1 MARVG
6 DWNLWKHG
14 AMPATND
21 ACPMF
26 MKALLIFA
34 YRLRVVHVE
43 PSAAQKG
50 VIVVFLP
57 LMAVVG
63 IWLASCIP
71 SIVTRTRSRIAT
83 ITHIVFGI
91 YLTVTYWILICVT
104 LAYAKQLSLL
114 TGVTAAMHFAWFC
127 CPAHPDAIH
136 GSKSVMHCMFWAQ
149 IGILYYTYSCIPN
162 SPVISDKFFVLVIW
176 APEIVNMLI
185 TPVFN
190 HCVTFAV
197 SVHHSASVADE
208 YESEDSKTD

>member
-6 DWNLWKHG
+6 NWNLWKHG

-26 MKALLIFA
+26 LKALLIFA
-34 YRLRVVHVE
+34 YRFRALKNE
-43 PSAAQKG
+43 PSDAQKG

-57 LMAVVG
+57 LVVVIG

-83 ITHIVFGI
+83 IIHMVFGI
-91 YLTVTYWILICVT
+91 YLALVYWILICVS
-104 LAYAKQLSLL
+104 LAYAKDLSLL
-114 TGVTAAMHFAWFC
+114 TGVTAALHFAWFC

-136 GSKSVMHCMFWAQ
+136 GNKSIVHCMFWAQ
-149 IGILYYTYSCIPN
+149 VGILYYTYSCIPN
-162 SPVISDKFFVLVIW
+162 SPVVSDRFFVLVIW
-176 APEIVNMLI
+176 APEIVNILI

-197 SVHHSASVADE
+197 SSGVSESVSDE
-208 YESEDSKTD
+208 PEDSKSD